1 MRIHQVEKHS
11 LVKIDYIL
19 VRIRSLSLILSPTLL
34 AQLCDSLSAR
44 QFTPGRS
51 SQSQVTRQT
60 DRQANETTAP
70 GGIRIQS
77 CNSTVSKMSSFQP
90 KIVRCEETKG
100 KLWPIHRGKKA
111 TRSASEEAQRVN
123 WAGRETSELLLLRA
137 RREEKGMR
145 LCSRE
150 LVFGDNVSVNRDQ

>member
-1 MRIHQVEKHS
+1 MSVRIHQVEKHS

-70 GGIRIQS
+70 GGIRIHS
-77 CNSTVSKMSSFQP
+77 CDSIVYKLSNFQP
-90 KIVRCEETKG
+90 KIMRCEEKKRKPVTH
-100 KLWPIHRGKKA
+100 PQGKK
-111 TRSASEEAQRVN
+111 SHKICLWGGPEGEL
-123 WAGRETSELLLLRA
+123 GRQGNLRA
-137 RREEKGMR
+137 AATKSTTRREGNETVLKGIGVWWQR
-145 LCSRE
+145 LCK
-150 LVFGDNVSVNRDQ
+150 